1 MLASDEQL
9 RSFLTTPGKI
19 AIVGASTKT
28 SKAGYYVPEF
38 LQKRGFDPIPI
49 NPHAD
54 EVFGKKTLK
63 SLDDLQEDVL
73 GVIIYRVTSQAE
85 KEAIKAVDK
94 GIPFVWLPLG
104 VSSQKAEEYANEKG
118 ITYLHD
124 RCPIPESRR
133 LGI

>member
-9 RSFLTTPGKI
+9 RSFLTNPGKI

-54 EVFGKKTLK
+54 EVFGKKALN
-63 SLDDLQEDVL
+63 SLDDLKEDVV
-73 GVIIYRVTSQAE
+73 GVIIYRVPLQAE
-85 KEAIKAVDK
+85 KEDIKAVDK
-94 GIPFVWLPLG
+94 NIPFVWLPLG
-104 VSSQKAEEYANEKG
+104 VTSEKAKEYANERG
-118 ITYLHD
+118 ITYTHN